1 MREDRFAVY
10 AVRTVEEGL
19 ALLTGL
25 PAGAPGEPGTVL
37 GIVDA
42 ALLDMARRLKEFG
55 NEKVKHD
62 DAKAAGTGG
71 EPPDTEPPV
80 PPAPRLPSPPTP
92 A

>member
-1 MREDRFAVY
+1 MIDAVREGRFAVH

-42 ALLDMARRLKEFG
+42 ALLDMARKLKDFG
-55 NEKVKHD
+55 EKGKRENG
-62 DAKAAGTGG
+62 KA
-71 EPPDTEPPV
+71 E
-80 PPAPRLPSPPTP
+80 
-92 A
+92 